1 MVLKGGDKGESIPFD
16 APLYD
21 FNRQRGIEYR
31 NCEALA
37 AAFIISGEVDEI
49 LPEGLEP
56 FSDPPQGIIWI
67 SKYSYSTLGAYNEQ
81 ISIVIVKDVYGEMGY
96 YIPYIYVTNDAAM
109 AAGRELAGA
118 PKKMADIRLE
128 NELDYIQGTLERPSG
143 KRLITFTF
151 KPVERAGGS
160 AVDAYIPYPTPLLSV
175 RHLPWVKNTSG
186 GLTHLTQ
193 LISWYAEVDFH
204 KDPKDE
210 QMVWMG
216 PASITYDSPS
226 QSDPVHKLKIDEI
239 LAALYFQFD
248 MKLNVKEVQKEY

>member
-16 APLYD
+16 SPLYD
-21 FNRQRGIEYR
+21 FNRDRGIEYR
-31 NCEALA
+31 NCEALVS
-37 AAFIISGEVDEI
+37 AFMLDGDIEEI

-56 FSDPPQGIIWI
+56 LSDPPQGAIWI
-67 SKYSYSTLGAYNEQ
+67 SQYSYSTLGQYNEQ
-81 ISIVIVKDVYGEMGY
+81 ISLIMVKDIHGEMGY

-118 PKKMADIRLE
+118 PKKIADIKLE
-128 NELDYIQGTLERPSG
+128 NKSDYIEGTLERPSG

-151 KPVERAGGS
+151 KPVERALGGV
-160 AVDAYIPYPTPLLSV
+160 VDVYLPYPTPLLSV
-175 RHLPWVKNTSG
+175 RHLPWIKEPG
-186 GLTHLTQ
+186 DGLTQ
-193 LISWYAEVDFH
+193 LISWYAEIDFH

-210 QMVWMG
+210 RMIWMG

-226 QSDPVHKLKIDEI
+226 LCDPVHKLKIGEI

>member
-21 FNRQRGIEYR
+21 INRERGIEYR
-31 NCEALA
+31 NCDALA
-37 AAFIISGEVDEI
+37 AVFMITGDISEI

-56 FSDPPQGIIWI
+56 FSDPPQGAIWI
-67 SKYSYSTLGAYNEQ
+67 S
-81 ISIVIVKDVYGEMGY
+81 GELGY

-118 PKKMADIRLE
+118 PKKLADIDIK
-128 NELDYIQGTLERPSG
+128 NELDFLQGTLERPAG

-151 KPVERAGGS
+151 KPVERAMGD
-160 AVDAYIPYPTPLLSV
+160 VVEAYFPYPTPLLSV
-175 RHLPWVKNTSG
+175 RHLPWVKEPG
-186 GLTHLTQ
+186 DGVTQ
-193 LISWYAEVDFH
+193 LISWYAEIDFH
-204 KDPKDE
+204 KDPKGE
-210 QMVWMG
+210 STIWMG

-226 QSDPVHKLKIDEI
+226 EFDPVHKLKFDEV

>member
-1 MVLKGGDKGESIPFD
+1 MALKIGMSTPFD

-21 FNRQRGIEYR
+21 FNRERGIEYR
-31 NCEALA
+31 NCDALA
-37 AAFIISGEVDEI
+37 AVFLIDGKVDDI

-56 FSDPPQGIIWI
+56 YSDPPQGAIWI
-67 SKYSYSTLGAYNEQ
+67 SRYPFSTVGTYNEH
-81 ISIVIVKDVYGEMGY
+81 ISIIIVRDVHGEMGY

-118 PKKMADIRLE
+118 PKKMANISLE
-128 NELDYIQGTLERPSG
+128 NECDLIQGILERPSG

-160 AVDAYIPYPTPLLSV
+160 VVDAYIPYPTPLLSI
-175 RHLPWVKNTSG
+175 RHVPFVKNPSG
-186 GLTHLTQ
+186 GPTHLTQ

-204 KDPKDE
+204 EDPKGE
-210 QMVWMG
+210 KAVWIG
-216 PASITYDSPS
+216 PATITYDSPS
-226 QSDPVHKLKIDEI
+226 MSDPVHKLKIDEV
-239 LAALYFQFD
+239 LAGLYFQFD